1 MMLGTRMAATDL
13 SLVSNHSRDVERII
27 NIVCAR
33 MITTQELRAG
43 VAFACAAQNAAL
55 RSAMQFS
62 ADEDFAKEL
71 DVQDPLR
78 SFRERFHL
86 PSGKNGKPLIYFAG
100 NSLGL
105 MPKSAKEIVE
115 QELHDWATLGV
126 AAHLEG
132 KTPWYSYHETLRDP
146 AARLVGAKTNEVI
159 CMNSLT
165 VNLHLMMATFYRPTK
180 SRFKILMEDPAFP
193 SDTYAIKTQIVHH
206 GLNPKDALMLA
217 SPRKGE
223 LTAQTE
229 DVLDLINKHA
239 KELAVVLIG
248 GVNFFTG
255 QLFDIPTIT
264 AAAQKHGI
272 TVGVDLAHA
281 IGNVPLSLHDWNVD
295 FAVWCSY
302 KYLNAGPGAVA
313 GAFVHE
319 RHATNTDLPRL
330 AGWFGND
337 PNTRF
342 RMQLEPEFIPV
353 PSADG
358 WQVSNPPILA
368 MAPLRAS
375 LAIFDEAGG
384 MKSLREKSIRL
395 TNYLQFLLES
405 GLDGQV
411 KKALTIITPRKE
423 NERGCQL
430 SILVHEHGKE
440 VFGKLEAAG
449 VTCDFREP
457 NVIRVAPTP
466 LYNTFHEVWRF
477 THILADRQ

>member
-1 MMLGTRMAATDL
+1 MSFT
-13 SLVSNHSRDVERII
+13 
-27 NIVCAR
+27 
-33 MITTQELRAG
+33 
-43 VAFACAAQNAAL
+43 
-55 RSAMQFS
+55 FS
-62 ADEDFAKEL
+62 AGEKFAQQL
-71 DVQDPLR
+71 DAEDPLR
-78 SFRERFHL
+78 SFRDRFHL
-86 PSGKNGKPLIYFAG
+86 PVGANDEPLIYFAG

-105 MPKSAKEIVE
+105 MPKSAKQIVE
-115 QELHDWATLGV
+115 QELEDWAKLGLD
-126 AAHLEG
+126 AHLNA
-132 KTPWYSYHETLRDP
+132 KTPWYSYHEKLREP
-146 AARLVGAKTNEVI
+146 MARLVGAQPVEVI

-206 GLNPKDALMLA
+206 GFEPKEALLLA
-217 SPRKGE
+217 RPRKGE
-223 LTAQTE
+223 LTVCTE
-229 DVLDLINKHA
+229 EILDLIEKHTD
-239 KELAVVLIG
+239 ELAVVLIG
-248 GVNFFTG
+248 GVNFFTC

-272 TVGVDLAHA
+272 VVGVDLAHA

-319 RHATNTDLPRL
+319 RHATNTKLPRL

-342 RMQLEPEFIPV
+342 RMHLEPEFVPV
-353 PSADG
+353 ASADG
-358 WQVSNPPILA
+358 WQISNPPILS

-375 LAIFDEAGG
+375 LAVFDEAGG
-384 MKSLREKSIRL
+384 MDPLRAKSIRL
-395 TNYLQFLLES
+395 TSYLEFLLTEIGS
-405 GLDGQV
+405 
-411 KKALTIITPRKE
+411 KKFSLITPADPSA
-423 NERGCQL
+423 RGAQL
-430 SILVHEHGKE
+430 SIQAHEHPKQLHE
-440 VFGKLEAAG
+440 ELIAAG
-449 VTCDFREP
+449 VKCDFREP

-477 THILADRQ
+477 AQILAQHQ

>member
-1 MMLGTRMAATDL
+1 MSST
-13 SLVSNHSRDVERII
+13 
-27 NIVCAR
+27 
-33 MITTQELRAG
+33 
-43 VAFACAAQNAAL
+43 
-55 RSAMQFS
+55 FS
-62 ADEDFAKEL
+62 AGEKFAHQL
-71 DVQDPLR
+71 DADDSLC
-78 SFRERFHL
+78 SFRDRFHL
-86 PSGKNGKPLIYFAG
+86 PLGANGEPLTYFVG

-105 MPKSAKEIVE
+105 MPKSAKQIVE
-115 QELHDWATLGV
+115 QELEDWAKLGV
-126 AAHLEG
+126 DAHLQA
-132 KTPWYSYHETLRDP
+132 KTPWYSYHETLREP
-146 AARLVGAKTNEVI
+146 AARLVGAQPIEVI
-159 CMNSLT
+159 CMNGLT

-206 GLNPKDALMLA
+206 GLEPKEALVLA
-217 SPRKGE
+217 RPREGE
-223 LTAQTE
+223 FTVRTE
-229 DVLDLINKHA
+229 EILDLIEKHTD
-239 KELAVVLIG
+239 ELAVVLIG

-319 RHATNTDLPRL
+319 RHATNTNLPRL

-342 RMQLEPEFIPV
+342 RMHLEPEFIPV
-353 PSADG
+353 ASADG
-358 WQVSNPPILA
+358 WQISNPPILS

-375 LAIFDEAGG
+375 LSIFEEAG
-384 MKSLREKSIRL
+384 MEALRQKSIKL
-395 TNYLQFLLES
+395 TSYLQFLLEDGGS
-405 GLDGQV
+405 GKLFNV
-411 KKALTIITPRKE
+411 ITPRE
-423 NERGCQL
+423 ASERGCQL
-430 SILVHEHGKE
+430 SIQAQEHPKE
-440 VFGKLEAAG
+440 LFGKLEAAG
-449 VTCDFREP
+449 VKCDFREP
-457 NVIRVAPTP
+457 NVIRAAPAP

-477 THILADRQ
+477 ARILH

>member
-1 MMLGTRMAATDL
+1 MD
-13 SLVSNHSRDVERII
+13 
-27 NIVCAR
+27 
-33 MITTQELRAG
+33 
-43 VAFACAAQNAAL
+43 
-55 RSAMQFS
+55 
-62 ADEDFAKEL
+62 
-71 DVQDPLR
+71 
-78 SFRERFHL
+78 
-86 PSGKNGKPLIYFAG
+86 
-100 NSLGL
+100 
-105 MPKSAKEIVE
+105 
-115 QELHDWATLGV
+115 
-126 AAHLEG
+126 AHLNA
-132 KTPWYSYHETLRDP
+132 KTPWYSYHETLREP
-146 AARLVGAKTNEVI
+146 TARLVGAQPIEVI

-206 GLNPKDALMLA
+206 GLDPKEALILA
-217 SPRKGE
+217 RPRSGE
-223 LTAQTE
+223 FTVRTE
-229 DVLDLINKHA
+229 EILDLMEKHA
-239 KELAVVLIG
+239 DELAVVLIG

-264 AAAQKHGI
+264 AAARKHGI

-319 RHATNTDLPRL
+319 RHATNTKLPRL

-342 RMQLEPEFIPV
+342 RMHLEPEFIPV

-358 WQVSNPPILA
+358 WQISNPPILS

-375 LAIFDEAGG
+375 LAIFEEAGG
-384 MKSLREKSIRL
+384 MDSLRQKSIKL

-405 GLDGQV
+405 EPDGQS
-411 KKALTIITPRKE
+411 KKRLHNYHAA
-423 NERGCQL
+423 RGRRARL
-430 SILVHEHGKE
+430 PIVDPG
-440 VFGKLEAAG
+440 AANIPKNYS
-449 VTCDFREP
+449 P
-457 NVIRVAPTP
+457 NSKPPA
-466 LYNTFHEVWRF
+466 
-477 THILADRQ
+477 